1 MLHRPILAYDS
12 EVWTPMNADERQ
24 VIAGELG
31 FMRSAGYT
39 LKDYQRN
46 EDYMLIRFYINNKI
60 IK

>member
-1 MLHRPILAYDS
+1 
-12 EVWTPMNADERQ
+12 MNADERQ